1 MLGHQVRTDFS
12 KPREVLSMPT
22 LSELDLAGDM
32 DDETG
37 EGGGNSEYKPPFTS
51 RLWTI
56 RAAVQ
61 RGFHALYTVQV
72 RMTVVH

>member
-22 LSELDLAGDM
+22 LSELDLAGDLY
-32 DDETG
+32 DENG
-37 EGGGNSEYKPPFTS
+37 DGIEYKTPFTS

-61 RGFHALYTVQV
+61 RGFDALYTVQV
-72 RMTVVH
+72 LE

>member
-1 MLGHQVRTDFS
+1 
-12 KPREVLSMPT
+12 MPT

-32 DDETG
+32 DE
-37 EGGGNSEYKPPFTS
+37 EGAEGSGGIAGEYKTPFTS

-61 RGFHALYTVQV
+61 RGFDALYTVQV
-72 RMTVVH
+72 RLMNSLTV